1 MEKDHLDIPSF
12 ANNGKVTGTL
22 SNINQKTYKTKMRY
36 AVQKNEH
43 HKTKVTYISK
53 SFLQRLKKNPK
64 IILSVTASVL
74 ALGTIGVVA
83 GSAIYENQPIN
94 KLKTELKIHEN
105 RYSLE
110 GYGLVD
116 PKDPHDCELG
126 GPEEGTIGERVV
138 KYANANDI
146 PYRKLVELVDKE
158 GSRIMDS
165 SYIQV
170 NTDGTFEYVVPEIT
184 EAKTK

>member
-22 SNINQKTYKTKMRY
+22 SNINQKTYKTKMGF
-36 AVQKNEH
+36 AVQKNGH
-43 HKTKVTYISK
+43 RKTKVNYISK
-53 SFLQRLKKNPK
+53 LFLQRLKKNPK
-64 IILSVTASVL
+64 IKLSVTASVL
-74 ALGTIGVVA
+74 ALGTIGVV

-94 KLKTELKIHEN
+94 KLKTELQIHEK
-105 RYSLE
+105 RYTLD

-116 PKDPHDCELG
+116 PEDPHDCELG
-126 GPEEGTIGERVV
+126 GREEGTIGERVV

-146 PYRKLVELVDKE
+146 PYQKLVELVDKE
-158 GSRIMDS
+158 GSQIMDS

-170 NTDGTFEYVVPEIT
+170 NPDGTFEYVVPEIS